1 MATNG
6 FLNFANDVA
15 AQIMSQDDYE
25 DKAPK
30 GVTPGIADP
39 EFANKTWHQS
49 ALIAAVVG
57 ALIATNQTGYTG
69 VNVSDTESVE
79 EIKNKVVNVIKAM
92 IAQGIID
99 NNGVVKTTGA
109 QDVDGIK
116 TFLKRPVLNGDI
128 PATSNDNDFITYGE
142 TTDLTSKAMP
152 TGAVIGFAGR
162 VVPTGFL
169 WGNGAS
175 FSQSDQPGLFS
186 VTGTYW
192 GTGDGADTFNIVDTR
207 DRTLWGANSTSDVGG
222 YLSDGLPNV
231 LGNPDIGTW
240 SNKET
245 EPYGAFYQGVIQANT
260 AIPWEND
267 TKNDLVYIN
276 FDASKSNAIYGAS
289 QRVQSRSVQLL
300 MIIKN

>member
-15 AQIMSQDDYE
+15 AQIMSQDDYAE
-25 DKAPK
+25 KAPK

-69 VNVSDTESVE
+69 VNVSDTESVDA
-79 EIKNKVVNVIKAM
+79 IKNKVINVIKAM

-109 QDVDGIK
+109 QNIDGIK

-192 GTGDGADTFNIVDTR
+192 GTGDGSDTFNIVDTR

-231 LGNPDIGTW
+231 QGQIEHGGMQSNTDTGFFNRVSVGTGGGLMSDSLGQFITHVF
-240 SNKET
+240 T
-245 EPYGAFYQGVIQANT
+245 QA
-260 AIPWEND
+260 
-267 TKNDLVYIN
+267 
-276 FDASKSNAIYGAS
+276 DASRCSPIYKSTSKITI
-289 QRVQSRSVQLL
+289 RSAYAL

>member
-15 AQIMSQDDYE
+15 AQIMSQQDYTE
-25 DKAPK
+25 KAPK

-49 ALIAAVVG
+49 ALMAAVIG

-69 VNVSDTESVE
+69 VNVADTENVDA
-79 EIKNKVVNVIKAM
+79 IKEKVVNVIKAM

-99 NNGVVKTTGA
+99 NNGVVKTTGN
-109 QDVDGIK
+109 QNIDGIK
-116 TFLKRPVLNGDI
+116 TFLKRPVLDEDI
-128 PATSNDNDFITYGE
+128 PATTNDNDFITYGE

-175 FSQSDQPGLFS
+175 FSQSDQPGLYS
-186 VTGTYW
+186 VTGKYW
-192 GTGDGADTFNIVDTR
+192 GNGDGTDTFNIVDTR
-207 DRTLWGANSTSDVGG
+207 DRTLWGANATSDVGG
-222 YLSDGLPNV
+222 YLSDGLPN
-231 LGNPDIGTW
+231 GTGATSMAAFSNLANGVFNRVNYEPTSKATNIEGVSFGSKGVTFSLSLSNSIFGS
-240 SNKET
+240 SNK
-245 EPYGAFYQGVIQANT
+245 
-260 AIPWEND
+260 
-267 TKNDLVYIN
+267 
-276 FDASKSNAIYGAS
+276 
-289 QRVQSRSVQLL
+289 VQPRSCYAL
-300 MIIKN
+300 MIIKA